1 MGRLTALGV
10 MRAGPGRHGD
20 GSGLFLVVSETG
32 ARKWVLRIQMK
43 GKRRDIGLG
52 GAKDVTL
59 ADARTSAEDMRRAFR
74 RGEDPVIAR
83 QRARVSK
90 PTFREAAKMVH
101 TEHRP
106 SWKNPKHTAQWLSSL
121 EAYAFPRMGDLP
133 VDKID
138 GPLVRDVLADIWL
151 TIPETARRVR
161 QRTGGRSLDLQSKV
175 GVGTTVTVR
184 FPAERIVSE
193 MATGT

>member
-1 MGRLTALGV
+1 MGKLTALGV
-10 MRAGPGRHGD
+10 KRAGPGRHGD
-20 GSGLFLVVSETG
+20 GGGLFLVVSDTG
-32 ARKWVLRIQMK
+32 ARKWVLRIQVS

-74 RGEDPVIAR
+74 RGEDPVMAR

-90 PTFREAAKMVH
+90 PTFREAAEMVH
-101 TEHRP
+101 KEHRP
-106 SWKNPKHTAQWLSSL
+106 SWKNPKHAAQWLSTL

-151 TIPETARRVR
+151 TIPEL
-161 QRTGGRSLDLQSKV
+161 QRLLL
-175 GVGTTVTVR
+175 
-184 FPAERIVSE
+184 
-193 MATGT
+193 